1 MVVEG
6 DREVQQHEKLE
17 DQEGEMV
24 DNDEVEQRRKESQP
38 LIVRDTVVEVLL
50 YHFKFFLL
58 KTVSKSLTPDRLQQ
72 RRTGRS

>member
-6 DREVQQHEKLE
+6 DREVQQQEKLE

-50 YHFKFFLL
+50 GNLYHLKCLL
-58 KTVSKSLTPDRLQQ
+58 LENCHQTETL
-72 RRTGRS
+72 

>member
-6 DREVQQHEKLE
+6 GREVQQEK
-17 DQEGEMV
+17 QEEEMV

-50 YHFKFFLL
+50 GNLHHL
-58 KTVSKSLTPDRLQQ
+58 KYLRLENCHQ
-72 RRTGRS
+72 TETL

>member
-6 DREVQQHEKLE
+6 DREVQQQEKLE

-50 YHFKFFLL
+50 DIDFKFFSL
-58 KTVSKSLTPDRLQQ
+58 KTVSKLKLS
-72 RRTGRS
+72 GGN